1 MKKNNETKNALFVQ
15 RLLALLLDAFLV
27 SFAAS
32 LIVSPFLDA
41 EKVGNIEKQVPEVM
55 EKYLAGEIQEDQY
68 FAEYSNLYYS
78 LSRENGLVT
87 IVSLLLGVCYYIVFQ
102 LYQKGQTLGKKL
114 LKIKVVSDSGDLF
127 MDQMIFRGLLANS
140 LLVDIIVIAS
150 FIFSPKTYFI
160 YISNSVVMIQ
170 YLLMIVSAFMVMFRK
185 DGKSIH
191 DLLTHTSVI
200 QEK

>member
-68 FAEYSNLYYS
+68 CAEDSNLYYS
-78 LSRENGLVT
+78 
-87 IVSLLLGVCYYIVFQ
+87 
-102 LYQKGQTLGKKL
+102 
-114 LKIKVVSDSGDLF
+114 
-127 MDQMIFRGLLANS
+127 
-140 LLVDIIVIAS
+140 
-150 FIFSPKTYFI
+150 
-160 YISNSVVMIQ
+160 
-170 YLLMIVSAFMVMFRK
+170 
-185 DGKSIH
+185 
-191 DLLTHTSVI
+191 
-200 QEK
+200 